1 MPHRRRVVP
10 FVAALAASLLGI
22 AGHPMPDAAA
32 QSSGSLP
39 NAKWISVVLASEPDT
54 LDGCQ
59 ALRSSAGPV
68 IMQNVVETLTDVD
81 PKTGVIQP
89 RLATAW
95 QAIDDKTWRFTLRQ
109 GVTFHDGAP
118 FNAASTMK
126 ALQRTLTKELNCQAY
141 VRSFSSVQIATKAI
155 DDYTLEFTSN
165 QPLPILPLQMS
176 TLTVTSPNTPM
187 DKMSLEPIGTG
198 PYAFDGWAAGSEIK
212 LKRNDKY
219 WGKVPPVEGV
229 RYVWRAE
236 SAVRAAMVRIGE
248 ADISPNIAVQD
259 AKEPAMDYSFLNSE
273 TTFMRIDTS
282 RKPLDDIRVRRALNY
297 AFDRHTVRGSI
308 LSKDIVHATQA
319 VVPTMAGH
327 NHDLDKRVMPYD
339 PAKARQLLAEAKA
352 AGTPVDNE
360 IVILGVPALYPNAA
374 ETVEAMHAMY
384 KAVGFNVRLR
394 NIDRSESRNLTVK
407 PFAEDRVPVLFQ
419 SSHDNDK
426 GDPVFSAFTRFACD
440 GVQSMSCLPELDKL
454 IADATVMAGEKRI
467 KAWEN
472 VFRIVYDDLVPWVF
486 MYHMVGYSRVG
497 TRVNFTPTSSTNTQV
512 EIATVSFK

>member
-1 MPHRRRVVP
+1 MPLYPRRP
-10 FVAALAASLLGI
+10 PTVAALGVALGWAILAST
-22 AGHPMPDAAA
+22 PAAA
-32 QSSGSLP
+32 QSSAPATSRS
-39 NAKWISVVLASEPDT
+39 ITVVLASEPDT

-81 PKTGVIQP
+81 PQTGEIQP

-95 QAIDDKTWRFTLRQ
+95 QAVDDKTWRFTLRR
-109 GVTFHDGAP
+109 GVTFHDGSS

-141 VRSFSSVQIATKAI
+141 VRSFSSVQITTRAI

-176 TLTVTSPNTPM
+176 TLTVTSPNTAM
-187 DKMSLEPIGTG
+187 DKMVLDPVGTG
-198 PYAFDGWAAGSEIK
+198 PYVFDGWTAGSEIK
-212 LKRNDKY
+212 LKRNETY
-219 WGKVPPVEGV
+219 WGTRPQVEAV
-229 RYVWRAE
+229 RYIWRAE
-236 SAVRAAMVRIGE
+236 SAVRAAMVKIGE

-259 AKEPAMDYSFLNSE
+259 AREPAMDHSFLNSE

-297 AFDRHTVRGSI
+297 AFDRYTVRGSV
-308 LSKDIVHATQA
+308 LSKDILHATQA

-327 NHDLDKRVMPYD
+327 NHDLDKRVTPYD

-360 IVILGVPALYPNAA
+360 ITIIGVPALYPNAA
-374 ETVEAMHAMY
+374 ETMEAMLAMY
-384 KAVGFNVRLR
+384 KAVGLNIRLR
-394 NIDRSESRNLTVK
+394 NLDRSESRNLTVK
-407 PFAEDRVPVLFQ
+407 PFAEDRGPVLFQ

-440 GVQSMSCLPELDKL
+440 GVQSMSCMPELDKL
-454 IADATVMAGEKRI
+454 IAEATVLAGEKRV

-472 VFRIVYDDLVPWVF
+472 VFRVVYDDLVPWVW

-497 TRVNFTPTSSTNTQV
+497 PRIVFKPTSSTNTEV

>member
-1 MPHRRRVVP
+1 MPLRRRIAP
-10 FVAALAASLLGI
+10 FAIAMSLLSYI
-22 AGHPMPDAAA
+22 VLPVPDATA

-39 NAKWISVVLASEPDT
+39 NAKWITVVLASEPDT

-81 PKTGVIQP
+81 PKTGVIKP

-95 QAIDDKTWRFTLRQ
+95 QAIDHKTWRFTLRR
-109 GVTFHDGAP
+109 GLTFHDGAP
-118 FNAASTMK
+118 FNAASTIK
-126 ALQRTLTKELNCQAY
+126 ALQRTLTKE
-141 VRSFSSVQIATKAI
+141 
-155 DDYTLEFTSN
+155 FTSN
-165 QPLPILPLQMS
+165 QPLPIRPLQMS
-176 TLTVTSPNTPM
+176 TLTVTSPNTVM
-187 DKMSLEPIGTG
+187 DKMSLEPVGTG
-198 PYAFDGWAAGSEIK
+198 PYVFAGWSAGSEIK
-212 LKRNDKY
+212 LKRNEKY
-219 WGKVPPVEGV
+219 WGNKPPVEGV

-236 SAVRAAMVRIGE
+236 SAVRAAMVKIGE

-282 RKPLDDIRVRRALNY
+282 RKPLDDVRVRRALNY

-360 IVILGVPALYPNAA
+360 ITILGVPALYPNAA
-374 ETVEAMHAMY
+374 ETAEAMQAMY
-384 KAVGFNVRLR
+384 KAAGFNIKLR

-407 PFAEDRVPVLFQ
+407 PFAEDRGPVLFQ

-440 GVQSMSCLPELDKL
+440 GVQSMSCMPELDKL

-467 KAWEN
+467 KAWED

-497 TRVNFTPTSSTNTQV
+497 ARVNFAPTSSTNTQV
-512 EIATVSFK
+512 EIATVMFK